1 LRVLGLSGKTIN
13 NLTLEITLDKKNNTE
28 GLIKIKLTEGD
39 YQPNVE
45 EKVKDYARKA
55 NIKGFRQG
63 KVPTGVIR
71 KMFGKSIL
79 VDEINHLLS
88 HKLSD
93 YIKENNLKILGEPLP
108 NQEKALTIDWDVQK
122 NFEFEYQIG
131 MVDDFP
137 YDLSSKV
144 KVQSYPI
151 EVDQKTIDETVSD
164 LKKRFGKVNY
174 PEASEAD
181 DNLFGPLKE
190 ADGDFSREQSFIAVD
205 KIEKKE
211 QKKFI
216 GAKKGDAI
224 EFDIDKVFADE
235 NLKAQVLGVSPE
247 EAKSKKGKY
256 ILTVET
262 ISRTEPAELNIELFD
277 RVFGKDTVTNEAEF
291 IAKIKETI
299 GENYKRESDH
309 FLEHHIEDHF
319 VANTSIN
326 LPDDFLKAW
335 LKSSSQGQVTD
346 DVLGQEFE
354 AYKRGLKWDLVKN
367 RIADDNKITVEADEV
382 RAKAKDLIISQFGG
396 HAFAEQLGDKLDAI
410 ADNYLQNENGQNF
423 MQLYNQLRSEKIL
436 KYIREHITVQ
446 EKKVTVDE
454 FKKIVE
460 EHKH

>member
-1 LRVLGLSGKTIN
+1 
-13 NLTLEITLDKKNNTE
+13 LEITLDKKSNTE
-28 GLIKIKLTEGD
+28 GLIKIKLSQGD
-39 YQPNVE
+39 YQPKVE
-45 EKVKDYARKA
+45 EKLKDYARKA

-93 YIKENNLKILGEPLP
+93 YIKENNLKILGDPLP
-108 NQEKALTIDWDVQK
+108 NQDKAAEIDWDSQHD
-122 NFEFEYQIG
+122 FEFEYQIG
-131 MVDDFP
+131 MVDDFK
-137 YDLSSKV
+137 YDLSKKV
-144 KVQSYPI
+144 KVKSYPI
-151 EVDQKTIDETVSD
+151 EVDAKVIDETVND
-164 LKKRFGKVNY
+164 LKKRFGKVSY
-174 PEASEAD
+174 PEVSEAG
-181 DNLFGPLKE
+181 DNLFGPLKNAE
-190 ADGDFSREQSFIAVD
+190 GESTREQAFIEVD
-205 KIEKKE
+205 KVEKKE

-216 GAKKGDAI
+216 GVKKGDAV
-224 EFDIDKVFADE
+224 EFDIDKVFSDE
-235 NLKAQVLGVSPE
+235 SLKAQVLGKSVE
-247 EAKSKKGKY
+247 EAKADKGKY
-256 ILTVET
+256 TLTVET
-262 ISRTEPAELNIELFD
+262 ISRTEPAELNVELFD
-277 RVFGKDTVTNEAEF
+277 RVFGKDAVTDEAGF

-319 VANTSIN
+319 IANTNIN

-346 DVLGQEFE
+346 DVLSQEFD

-396 HAFAEQLGDKLDAI
+396 HAFAEQLGDRLDAI

-423 MQLYNQLRSEKIL
+423 MKLYNQLRSEKIL

-446 EKKVTVDE
+446 EKKVSVDE